1 MNDDNQDNDN
11 QSVAGDFFVL
21 VCIALSFILGVVVL
35 LAFLPM
41 LPIYIVVLV
50 VGTAVW
56 ALARGCDDYTPEDR
70 ADLSRREND
79 RSS

>member
-21 VCIALSFILGVVVL
+21 VCIALTFILGVVVL

-50 VGTAVW
+50 VGTTMWV
-56 ALARGCDDYTPEDR
+56 LARGCDSHTPEDR
-70 ADLSRREND
+70 AGLSRQDEERNG
-79 RSS
+79 